1 MGLKEAHD
9 MQNARPTLTAKT
21 TIKTPAKAEND
32 LDLVGAIWENTGKNG
47 TPYFSLKVNEG
58 KTLSSVDKI
67 IIFRN
72 NRKEGEKSPDL
83 HVFVKLPI

>member
-1 MGLKEAHD
+1 
-9 MQNARPTLTAKT
+9 MQNSRPTVAKT
-21 TIKTPAKAEND
+21 TTVKTPVTTEKTSD
-32 LDLVGAIWENTGKNG
+32 LDLVGAIWENMGKNG
-47 TPYFSLKVNEG
+47 TPYFTLKINEG
-58 KTLSSVDKI
+58 KTLTSMDKV

>member
-1 MGLKEAHD
+1 
-9 MQNARPTLTAKT
+9 MQNSRPTVAKSNTITKAPVT
-21 TIKTPAKAEND
+21 TEKPND
-32 LDLVGAIWENTGKNG
+32 LDLVGAIWENTSKTG
-47 TPYFSLKVNEG
+47 TPYFTLKINEG
-58 KTLSSVDKI
+58 KTLTSMDKI